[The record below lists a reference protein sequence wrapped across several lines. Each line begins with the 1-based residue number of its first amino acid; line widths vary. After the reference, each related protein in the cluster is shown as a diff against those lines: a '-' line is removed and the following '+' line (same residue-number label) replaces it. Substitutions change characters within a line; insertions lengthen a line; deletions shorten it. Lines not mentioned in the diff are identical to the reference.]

1 VARKRQSN
9 NNNNKKDKQKQK
21 STQENTRKSTKK
33 LKKLSVNQSDT
44 PAPVK
49 QPVVPASEQPVAA
62 LKNIQKQLNHL
73 TTQREDEQNRLA
85 AFKKEIRT
93 IKKHLNEL
101 DNELLDTVAND
112 KSSHELL
119 KKLKQFKKHFDK
131 KLKQFDRETR
141 LLTQEISLF
150 TNLEQRVIK
159 RIETLEQ
166 QLEQAQ
172 QPWQKQLDYLGVS
185 YNELFDKIS
194 HFETELSRFDQK
206 LDQPDQGLNE
216 FADSLEKLQQQVQ
229 EYIQQIQVHEE
240 EQDTRLN
247 LLQTDTTNIHQ
258 SLQQI
263 QTLQQDKEQDFQQFE
278 NRLNSL
284 QDAQQQ
290 LITPL
295 EQQLNELGNELQ
307 LLKQSIAEQQT
318 EEPSSEKALDDE
330 RFNALAQQVEQFDS
344 LLKQSHEELKTHI
357 QSLRDSDQTAQS
369 EQTDQLRKQLKQ
381 LEQQLTEVAEQST
394 QLQTLFSDIQDQQ
407 SLEQQQSKELSEQV
421 QTQQL
426 QLNELDEQLQQFN
439 PLLENSQNPVEQLD
453 SLTRTIEQLQAEQV
467 ELNSSEQITEKKLGS
482 LSSKLEQHY
491 NDVENRLEQ
500 LHNAQLDQK
509 TQLHNYHQ
517 FQYQQQNQ
525 HKELSGELNHLS
537 AKIKSRSQLFG
548 IGLISVLA
556 ISALLV
562 FTQDRLQ
569 TPVDKQSL
577 TAQIKTEVKNET
589 FSKINALTKQNS
601 IILNDQLTQ
610 IRQSIKEI
618 KAQQSQEQSTL
629 KTPQTKPEITTDTAT
644 LNSKPQQELLQ
655 NRLAELEV
663 TLKKELQEELQKE
676 LNGKTAGLKEEQSQ
690 LKQSVSHLSEKVSQI
705 DSKVAE
711 LEKNLQTP
719 SQTTNPS
726 NITKPSAKKQAI
738 IPVSSITTPF
748 YAVQVSGSY
757 QTASIKDFM
766 LKYQLVNKATIYQT
780 ELNNRPWFIVLI
792 GNYQSFKQA
801 RQAVK
806 ALPEDLKQLKPWVRK
821 LP

>member
-1 VARKRQSN
+1 MARKRQSN

-73 TTQREDEQNRLA
+73 TTQRKDEQNRLA

-766 LKYQLVNKATIYQT
+766 LKYQLVNKAAIYQT
-780 ELNNRPWFIVLI
+780 ELNNKPWFIVLI
-792 GNYQSFKQA
+792 GNYQNFNQA
-801 RQAVK
+801 RQAIK